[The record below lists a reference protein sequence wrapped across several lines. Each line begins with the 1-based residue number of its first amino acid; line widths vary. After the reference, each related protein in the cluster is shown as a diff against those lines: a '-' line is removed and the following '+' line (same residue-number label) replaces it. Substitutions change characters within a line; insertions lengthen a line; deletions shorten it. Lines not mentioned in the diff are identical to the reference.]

1 MPTISDKGRQMPAS
15 PIRKLARYADAA
27 KQKGVK
33 IYHLNIGQPDIE
45 TPHQFWDAVRHIE
58 RKVLE
63 YSPSNGYAEL
73 RNKYAAYFVAKCGVI
88 DLLPEDLLIT
98 TGASE
103 ALFFTL
109 LSILDEEEEI
119 IIPEPLYANY
129 VGYANSGNV
138 KIKAITTTFES
149 GFAMPS
155 IDTFEANITPKTRAI
170 LICNPNNPTGYNYSI
185 EELERLKAIAL
196 KHDLFIISDEVY
208 REFNYT
214 DEPHHSMMNF
224 PEIAQNVILID
235 SLSKRFSACGA
246 RIGMVATKNKE
257 VLDTVLKFAQQRLSP
272 PTLEQLA
279 AISLFDVEDDYFKRV
294 KAEYKKRR
302 DTLVKGLNQIS
313 GVHCHNPGGAFYC
326 MVQLP
331 ITDSDHFCQWMLE
344 SFEYKGATVMM
355 APGAGFYAT
364 AGLGK
369 QEVRIAYVLQQEDL
383 TAAIECLKAGLEMYA
398 VKHPEKSLN
407 ISVA

>member
-1 MPTISDKGRQMPAS
+1 
-15 PIRKLARYADAA
+15 
-27 KQKGVK
+27 
-33 IYHLNIGQPDIE
+33 
-45 TPHQFWDAVRHIE
+45 
-58 RKVLE
+58 
-63 YSPSNGYAEL
+63 
-73 RNKYAAYFVAKCGVI
+73 
-88 DLLPEDLLIT
+88 
-98 TGASE
+98 
-103 ALFFTL
+103 
-109 LSILDEEEEI
+109 
-119 IIPEPLYANY
+119 
-129 VGYANSGNV
+129 
-138 KIKAITTTFES
+138 
-149 GFAMPS
+149 
-155 IDTFEANITPKTRAI
+155 
-170 LICNPNNPTGYNYSI
+170 
-185 EELERLKAIAL
+185 
-196 KHDLFIISDEVY
+196 
-208 REFNYT
+208 
-214 DEPHHSMMNF
+214 
-224 PEIAQNVILID
+224 
-235 SLSKRFSACGA
+235 
-246 RIGMVATKNKE
+246 
-257 VLDTVLKFAQQRLSP
+257 LKFAQQRLSP

-294 KAEYKKRR
+294 KAEYKNRR
-302 DTLVKGLNQIS
+302 DTLVKGLNKIP

>member
-73 RNKYAAYFVAKCGVI
+73 RNKYAAYFVAKCGVK

-294 KAEYKKRR
+294 KAEYKNRR
-302 DTLVKGLNQIS
+302 DTLVKGLNKIP

-355 APGAGFYAT
+355 APGAGFYAS

-398 VKHPEKSLN
+398 VEHPEKSLN